1 MGGPTLLKPACDHQ
15 TIVGIQTSANSRGVM
30 TIGAYGPTLDSP
42 LFDGQTWLNPHLVGG
57 AITILKNMKVN
68 GKDDI
73 PYIMENTKCSKLPTS
88 HCLLILVIWYHP
100 WKKTRFPRFCWPF
113 HSLVGFI

>member
-57 AITILKNMKVN
+57 AITILKKYESQWE
-68 GKDDI
+68 G
-73 PYIMENTKCSKLPTS
+73 
-88 HCLLILVIWYHP
+88 
-100 WKKTRFPRFCWPF
+100 
-113 HSLVGFI
+113 